1 MHETRAARRPLPY
14 RYRTVTVPLPYRYRT
29 VTVPLPYR
37 TPPRQSSSQ
46 KPSFGRIKMRVRAA
60 RVCAKACRR
69 AAAHGRS
76 AVVILK
82 AAKHK
87 QETTLTV
94 PKLSPSR
101 CTAARRSSR
110 RHAST
115 TTDPSCLAPAGPHAA
130 SPRRAAPSTRSG
142 RRPAQRPPPCGR
154 ARSAQGRDGARRP
167 ARTRRLGQGWQRDQR
182 DSEAVAALVPPV
194 LGRNKKGGA
203 LITGR
208 MRDQANRT
216 RAACQLVGALS
227 VHRRARPFSTGT

>member
-1 MHETRAARRPLPY
+1 MHETRGSTQ
-14 RYRTVTVPLPYRYRT
+14 TVTVPLPYRYRT
-29 VTVPLPYR
+29 VTVPYPPTSIVIPKTKLR
-37 TPPRQSSSQ
+37 TDQNA
-46 KPSFGRIKMRVRAA
+46 RVRAA

-142 RRPAQRPPPCGR
+142 RRPAQRPPPSHLVVAQEAPKAGTGLEGQHEHAAWAKAGSAISET
-154 ARSAQGRDGARRP
+154 ARQWRRSSRP
-167 ARTRRLGQGWQRDQR
+167 CWAETRRAGL
-182 DSEAVAALVPPV
+182 SS
-194 LGRNKKGGA
+194 
-203 LITGR
+203 
-208 MRDQANRT
+208 QA
-216 RAACQLVGALS
+216 G
-227 VHRRARPFSTGT
+227 

>member
-1 MHETRAARRPLPY
+1 
-14 RYRTVTVPLPYRYRT
+14 
-29 VTVPLPYR
+29 
-37 TPPRQSSSQ
+37 
-46 KPSFGRIKMRVRAA
+46 MRVRAA

-94 PKLSPSR
+94 PKQMHRRTTIFAPTRQHNHRPVLSR
-101 CTAARRSSR
+101 AGRSSCCQPP
-110 RHAST
+110 
-115 TTDPSCLAPAGPHAA
+115 PS
-130 SPRRAAPSTRSG
+130 SPQHPQRPSTSPAATTLWSRKKRPRPG
-142 RRPAQRPPPCGR
+142 RGCP
-154 ARSAQGRDGARRP
+154 RRP